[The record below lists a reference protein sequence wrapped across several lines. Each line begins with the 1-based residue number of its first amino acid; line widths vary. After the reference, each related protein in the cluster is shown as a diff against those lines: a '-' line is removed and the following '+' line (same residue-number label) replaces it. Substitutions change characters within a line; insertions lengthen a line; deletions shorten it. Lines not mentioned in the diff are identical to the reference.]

1 LRFALGVDGCNGL
14 DGWYVDDVHV
24 HYCAAESVPPEASV
38 SLPGGATSLSSTQGP
53 NSTETQTLTIN
64 NNGID
69 ALTWSVGEDEARAA
83 VVPRTVPAGTLKT
96 SVNLSEYNLRM
107 TEDLVSAPE
116 FNEVISDGSFE
127 AGSPNPFWD
136 ESGNLGSPIFP
147 CAAFSVAHD
156 GTYCAWF
163 GGFGTL
169 HTADIT
175 QTVTI
180 SNTGGAALSFWL
192 FTATISGDEMT
203 VSMDGTPIFTVNDSN
218 AGQYSAGYTQVTLD
232 VSSYADGG
240 SHDLRFS
247 GAVVGDGIFVD
258 LVSLNDDLPCVA
270 PGSVP
275 WLSVSPTS
283 GTTGGL
289 QSSDVNVTFD
299 STGLANGSFSGYL
312 CIATNDPNN
321 ALISVPVDLTVDA
334 DPDWEQTVII
344 NSTVYTDQ
352 TTFVGIQ
359 PTDVIT
365 VVDNISINSSENVTF
380 TLRYGW
386 TESFVEAG
394 YEVYPPGSDGG
405 SLGTFITPGDK
416 INEWTVFNSAPNQPF
431 AITRT
436 FTIAPGEWAV
446 DRVSERL
453 IIEGGTAQLPDVVL
467 TFNHPLDIFLPI
479 VMK

>member
-1 LRFALGVDGCNGL
+1 
-14 DGWYVDDVHV
+14 
-24 HYCAAESVPPEASV
+24 
-38 SLPGGATSLSSTQGP
+38 
-53 NSTETQTLTIN
+53 
-64 NNGID
+64 
-69 ALTWSVGEDEARAA
+69 
-83 VVPRTVPAGTLKT
+83 
-96 SVNLSEYNLRM
+96 
-107 TEDLVSAPE
+107 
-116 FNEVISDGSFE
+116 
-127 AGSPNPFWD
+127 
-136 ESGNLGSPIFP
+136 
-147 CAAFSVAHD
+147 
-156 GTYCAWF
+156 
-163 GGFGTL
+163 
-169 HTADIT
+169 
-175 QTVTI
+175 
-180 SNTGGAALSFWL
+180 
-192 FTATISGDEMT
+192 
-203 VSMDGTPIFTVNDSN
+203 
-218 AGQYSAGYTQVTLD
+218 
-232 VSSYADGG
+232 
-240 SHDLRFS
+240 
-247 GAVVGDGIFVD
+247 
-258 LVSLNDDLPCVA
+258 
-270 PGSVP
+270 
-275 WLSVSPTS
+275 
-283 GTTGGL
+283 
-289 QSSDVNVTFD
+289 VNVTFD

-321 ALISVPVDLTVDA
+321 ALIPVPVDLTVDA
-334 DPDWEQTVII
+334 VPDWEQTVII
-344 NSTVYTDQ
+344 NSAVYTNQ